1 MCNENSSNKK
11 HKKLG
16 NCLSQGSSIK
26 EGIKTR
32 GKN

>member
-1 MCNENSSNKK
+1 MKIVPTKNT
-11 HKKLG
+11 KKLG